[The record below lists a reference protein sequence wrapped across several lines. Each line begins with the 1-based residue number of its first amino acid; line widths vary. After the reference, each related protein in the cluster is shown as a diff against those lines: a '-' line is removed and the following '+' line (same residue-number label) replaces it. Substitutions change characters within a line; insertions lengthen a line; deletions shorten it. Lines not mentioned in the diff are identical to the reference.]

1 MSFHESNC
9 TLQGVKR
16 QISIA
21 QQHCIVRLSVRN
33 RSNAEKCFIHSFQS
47 PFRKVKIPASQS
59 YRRYQKDNFLKEFIK
74 LMHHHLPDK
83 DSFNAEP
90 VNHQLRPPPT
100 LCVYPFLM
108 DCVYKG
114 WVIHYP
120 PVRTAYKRL
129 HSGLSLRYALCDRDC
144 PLLACPQCHEL
155 SLPPLDQSAQ
165 ACPIACV
172 PTHFVTSIW
181 GYTKRQVT

>member
-1 MSFHESNC
+1 MHCRTIQSNKIVGDQNSRKMLYSAC
-9 TLQGVKR
+9 CSMHKSSHIHFRR
-16 QISIA
+16 QISTA
-21 QQHCIVRLSVRN
+21 EQHCIVGLSVRN

-129 HSGLSLRYALCDRDC
+129 HCGLSLRYAICDRDC
-144 PLLACPQCHEL
+144 
-155 SLPPLDQSAQ
+155 
-165 ACPIACV
+165 
-172 PTHFVTSIW
+172 
-181 GYTKRQVT
+181 